1 MQRPDYRRLRS
12 LFFRLDPETAHNLTL
27 RLLALA
33 ARFSPTRRWM
43 AHLFDCRD
51 PRLKSEVFGMRFRN
65 PVGIAA
71 GYDKNAIVVRALAA
85 LGAGHVEVGTMTP
98 LPQRGNARPR
108 IFRLPGDGALINR
121 MGFPN
126 AGAAAAAPR
135 LALLRA
141 HPTAAR
147 LGVNIGKGRDTLLED
162 ALSDYREML
171 RKLHP
176 YADYLVVNLS
186 SPNTPGL
193 RGLQAPVALEGF
205 LAGFMEH
212 RAKVCPRTP
221 VLLKIAPDLSLA
233 EIDDVL
239 VAISNHSLSGVVA
252 TNTTL
257 SREGLRG
264 AARAEAG
271 GLSGAPMS
279 ARSTEIIRHIY
290 RRTSGA
296 LPIIGVGGVNSAAAA
311 LEKIRAGASLV
322 QIYTGLVYSGP
333 GLVWDSNARLLRDM
347 DALGVESVTELV
359 GSAA

>member
-147 LGVNIGKGRDTLLED
+147 LGVNIGKGRDTPLED
-162 ALSDYREML
+162 ALFDYLELL

>member
-1 MQRPDYRRLRS
+1 
-12 LFFRLDPETAHNLTL
+12 
-27 RLLALA
+27 
-33 ARFSPTRRWM
+33 
-43 AHLFDCRD
+43 
-51 PRLKSEVFGMRFRN
+51 
-65 PVGIAA
+65 
-71 GYDKNAIVVRALAA
+71 
-85 LGAGHVEVGTMTP
+85 
-98 LPQRGNARPR
+98 
-108 IFRLPGDGALINR
+108 
-121 MGFPN
+121 
-126 AGAAAAAPR
+126 
-135 LALLRA
+135 
-141 HPTAAR
+141 
-147 LGVNIGKGRDTLLED
+147 VNIGKGRDTPLED
-162 ALSDYREML
+162 ALFDYLELL

-296 LPIIGVGGVNSAAAA
+296 LPIIGVGGVDSAAAA
-311 LEKIRAGASLV
+311 LEKIRAGAVLV
-322 QIYTGLVYSGP
+322 QVYTGLVYNGP
-333 GLVWDSNARLLRDM
+333 GLVRDINVGLLREM
-347 DALGVESVTELV
+347 DTLGIESVTALV

>member
-1 MQRPDYRRLRS
+1 MQRPDYRSLRS
-12 LFFRLDPETAHNLTL
+12 LLFQLDPETAHNLTL
-27 RLLALA
+27 RLLALT
-33 ARFSPTRRWM
+33 ARFSPARRWL
-43 AHLFDCRD
+43 AHVFDCRD
-51 PRLKSEVFGMRFRN
+51 LRLESEVFGMRFRN

-71 GYDKNAIVVRALAA
+71 GYDKNAIAVRALAA
-85 LGAGHVEVGTMTP
+85 LGVGHVEVGTVTP
-98 LPQRGNARPR
+98 LPQRGNPRPR
-108 IFRLPGDGALINR
+108 LFRLPEDGALINR

-126 AGAAAAAPR
+126 AGAEDVAPR
-135 LALLRA
+135 LALLRV

-147 LGVNIGKGRDTLLED
+147 LGVNVGKGRDTPLED
-162 ALSDYREML
+162 ALADYRELL

-205 LAGFMEH
+205 LAEFMEH
-212 RAKVCPRTP
+212 RAKVCPCTP
-221 VLLKIAPDLSLA
+221 VVLKIAPDLSLT
-233 EIDDVL
+233 EVDEVL
-239 VAISNHSLSGVVA
+239 AAISSHGLSGVVA

-257 SREGLRG
+257 SREGLSG
-264 AARAEAG
+264 VARAEAG

-279 ARSTEIIRHIY
+279 ARSTEIICHIF

-296 LPIIGVGGVNSAAAA
+296 LPIIGVGGVDSAAAA

-322 QIYTGLVYSGP
+322 QVYTGLVYNGP
-333 GLVWDSNARLLRDM
+333 GLVRDINVGLLREM
-347 DALGVESVTELV
+347 DTLGIESVTALV